1 MPRHAEIEE
10 WQSIHVRHTQYCLQ
24 IVKCTNIDC
33 CLPFKSGYLTV
44 LKNWFLPPPI
54 PITQTDTG
62 LKWVQNESGGAVYL
76 PLHQNLA
83 MQDSLKPAS
92 ARNKYP
98 VEIPYNYSN
107 PAVDSAMIEK
117 RICKHCSRYF
127 KVINI
132 KTSHESACVAKK
144 TKHLHQRIKK

>member
-1 MPRHAEIEE
+1 MTLLLKYVLKSCMPRHSEIVFYLQTLFNLNPRL

-44 LKNWFLPPPI
+44 VKKRLLLPPI
-54 PITQTDTG
+54 SVTQTDTG
-62 LKWVQNESGGAVYL
+62 LKWVQNDSGGAVYFS
-76 PLHQNLA
+76 LHQNLA

-98 VEIPYNYSN
+98 VEIP
-107 PAVDSAMIEK
+107 
-117 RICKHCSRYF
+117 
-127 KVINI
+127 
-132 KTSHESACVAKK
+132 
-144 TKHLHQRIKK
+144 